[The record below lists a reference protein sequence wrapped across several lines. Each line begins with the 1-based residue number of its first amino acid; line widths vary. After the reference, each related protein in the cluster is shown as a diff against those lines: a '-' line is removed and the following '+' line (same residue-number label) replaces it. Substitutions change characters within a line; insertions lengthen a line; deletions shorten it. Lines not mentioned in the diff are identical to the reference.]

1 MRWIAGT
8 LCVLPMLVSVTQA
21 QERATFAFRG
31 DAAAVWLRQE
41 TAPGVVQQLRGPALG
56 AQGRVNYGP
65 LTFGAG
71 LIEGRLDAA
80 SGGTGGGAARDLVE
94 GRAFVAARPLP
105 WLEVSLGPLLRAYV
119 TDSATERWVVWQ
131 GRARIDAPILT
142 ARLTSFVELWR
153 GLSSRVT
160 FPPFLAGRVQGGE
173 AGVVYKPPRGPLWW
187 RLAYRVDDALLGGG
201 PGGSETVEVVS
212 LSVGIGR

>member
-8 LCVLPMLVSVTQA
+8 LCVLPTLVSVTHA

-31 DAAAVWLRQE
+31 DAAAIWLRQE
-41 TAPGVVQQLRGPALG
+41 TAPGVTDRMRGLALG
-56 AQGRVNYGP
+56 AEGRVNYGP

-71 LIEGRLDAA
+71 LMEGRLDAA
-80 SGGTGGGAARDLVE
+80 SGGTGAARDLVE
-94 GRAFVAARPLP
+94 GRAFVAARALP

-173 AGVVYKPPRGPLWW
+173 AGLVYKPPRGPLWW
-187 RLAYRVDDALLGGG
+187 RLAYRVDDALLSGG
-201 PGGSETVEVVS
+201 PGGSETVEVVT

>member
-1 MRWIAGT
+1 MRWVAAT
-8 LCVLPMLVSVTQA
+8 LCVLPTLASVTHA

-31 DAAAVWLRQE
+31 DAAGVWLRQE

-56 AQGRVNYGP
+56 AEGRVKYGP

-80 SGGTGGGAARDLVE
+80 SGGTGGEAARDLVE
-94 GRAFVAARPLP
+94 GRAFVAARALP
-105 WLEVSLGPLLRAYV
+105 WLEVSVGPLLRAYV

-131 GRARIDAPILT
+131 GRARVDAPILT

-173 AGVVYKPPRGPLWW
+173 AGLVYKPPRGPLWW

-201 PGGSETVEVVS
+201 PGGSETVEVVT